1 MNKIIF
7 KTIFFRTIFILIFF
21 PPVFLKAENNQAQ
34 IINEINVNTQA
45 EGEGKIKV
53 KIENEVN
60 NQKIEPVELERKG
73 GSVNIYQKIEVK
85 DNKPKIEREINFQD
99 LNTKKPDNLEEIEIF
114 EKELKEDKIFN
125 QTKNEK
131 KEELENSEKK
141 IEKILKE
148 KNLKKEEIF
157 PRIFLE
163 KPKIFTNFFLKIK
176 NFFLKI
182 FDSLSFFKI

>member
-1 MNKIIF
+1 MGEPWLSGLTQGEKMNKIIF
-7 KTIFFRTIFILIFF
+7 KTIFFRTIFLLIFF
-21 PPVFLKAENNQAQ
+21 SPVFLKAENNQAQ

-99 LNTKKPDNLEEIEIF
+99 LNTKKPDTLEEIEIF

-131 KEELENSEKK
+131 KRRIRKFRKENRKNIKRKK
-141 IEKILKE
+141 
-148 KNLKKEEIF
+148 
-157 PRIFLE
+157 
-163 KPKIFTNFFLKIK
+163 
-176 NFFLKI
+176 
-182 FDSLSFFKI
+182 S

>member
-7 KTIFFRTIFILIFF
+7 KTIFFRTIFLLIFF

-34 IINEINVNTQA
+34 IINEIKVNTQA

-85 DNKPKIEREINFQD
+85 DNEPKIEREINFQD

-131 KEELENSEKK
+131 KEELENSEKE

-148 KNLKKEEIF
+148 ENLKKEKIF
-157 PRIFLE
+157 PKLSQR
-163 KPKIFTNFFLKIK
+163 KPQVFTSLFLKIK

-182 FDSLSFFKI
+182 FDGFSFFKI